1 MKQLPSGRRWDRGQ
15 GGHTSPHRTGQTL
28 FVAVAC
34 CKGLWETWRA
44 AGRPGAQLSLLLLGG
59 GVGRKAGAGSGLG
72 AQGQQASG
80 VAIHICGVRVTVPRA
95 AREGEWGAARPQDTG
110 TTSLFSMP
118 GLGAGAGVRAPGGG
132 VKTGH
137 GASRTC
143 RKLGSLGLCRPRPG
157 VDQAAGLRRCPPS
170 EVWPSSCG
178 HCPTCDAD
186 SACPVVTAPPSALA
200 PDPLA
205 GRTLDTFCFERKQT
219 LLKLLPG
226 AKKKASRP
234 LPWDRRTPE
243 LRGNLTGRPHVG

>member
-1 MKQLPSGRRWDRGQ
+1 MKQLPSGRRWGRGQ

-44 AGRPGAQLSLLLLGG
+44 AGRPGAQLSLLLLGS

-157 VDQAAGLRRCPPS
+157 VDRPRGFGAARRPRSGRAPA
-170 EVWPSSCG
+170 G
-178 HCPTCDAD
+178 
-186 SACPVVTAPPSALA
+186 TAPPAMPTQHAQWSQL
-200 PDPLA
+200 PRLLWPQTHWPA
-205 GRTLDTFCFERKQT
+205 GRSIHSV
-219 LLKLLPG
+219 LKENKLF
-226 AKKKASRP
+226 
-234 LPWDRRTPE
+234 
-243 LRGNLTGRPHVG
+243 

>member
-1 MKQLPSGRRWDRGQ
+1 MKQLPSGLRWGGGQ
-15 GGHTSPHRTGQTL
+15 GGHTSPHGTGQTL

-44 AGRPGAQLSLLLLGG
+44 AGRPSAQLSLLLLGS
-59 GVGRKAGAGSGLG
+59 GVDRKAGAGSGLG

-80 VAIHICGVRVTVPRA
+80 VSIHICGVRATVPRA
-95 AREGEWGAARPQDTG
+95 ALEGEWGAARPQDTG

-157 VDQAAGLRRCPPS
+157 VDRPRGFSAARRPRSGRAPAGTA
-170 EVWPSSCG
+170 P
-178 HCPTCDAD
+178 PTCDAD

-226 AKKKASRP
+226 AQ
-234 LPWDRRTPE
+234 PE
-243 LRGNLTGRPHVG
+243 RLVPSLGTGGHLSSGEP